1 MTHHSRL
8 SGVLAAAIVGLAAAL
23 TSPTF
28 GQQLLVPI
36 IERASDGLDTCA
48 LGEVTG
54 LKADGD
60 GFLAVRS
67 APGSSH
73 PKIDEVHNGD
83 RLWVFTEIGDWLGVV
98 YDTGNVECSPV
109 DKDREVQ
116 TDGKRG
122 WVHKNWVTII
132 AG

>member
-1 MTHHSRL
+1 VTRQAKL
-8 SGVLAAAIVGLAAAL
+8 TWPLAAVIFGFAAAL
-23 TSPTF
+23 AQHSF
-28 GQQLLVPI
+28 GQQLLVSI
-36 IERASDGLDTCA
+36 IERASDDLDTCA
-48 LGEVTG
+48 LAEVSG
-54 LKADGD
+54 LKSNGD

-73 PKIDEVHNGD
+73 PKIDEVQNGD

-98 YDTGNVECSPV
+98 YATKNVECSPV
-109 DKDREVQ
+109 EKDREVQ
-116 TDGKRG
+116 TDGKKG